1 MVQLRTLFTI
11 EFVLFCIIPLFL
23 LAPLPSLWLSY
34 VPASLILHTLLYGH
48 LLDLFLTGDKV
59 TGKRLEGETV
69 IVTGGNSGI
78 GYTTALDMAKRGAR
92 VIIGCRSE
100 ERGRQAERDL
110 REESGSDL
118 VFFRQI
124 DLGSIASIREFS
136 EKLLG
141 EETRIDILINN
152 AGLLN
157 NTPGLTTDGFELVF
171 GVNHLG
177 PFYLTNLLLDRIKES
192 APSRIINVSSVAH
205 KLGTPYLTADN
216 VRPENSSCSTFDNY
230 AKSKLANVLFT
241 VELAERLQNSG
252 VETYSLHPGLIF
264 TNINPIFR
272 TRLANILRLLLL
284 SPTQGAQTS
293 IYCAISDKVIGKS
306 GKYFANCA
314 EGIRFWFVNKKEAN
328 NLWRLSEEMLG
339 IEHVHC

>member
-1 MVQLRTLFTI
+1 MVVLRTLFTI
-11 EFVLFCIIPLFL
+11 EFVLFFIIPLFL

-48 LLDLFLTGDKV
+48 LLDLFLTGDKW
-59 TGKRLEGETV
+59 TGKRLEGKTV

-205 KLGTPYLTADN
+205 KVGTPYLTADN
-216 VRPENSSCSTFDNY
+216 VKPENSSCSFFHNY

-252 VETYSLHPGLIF
+252 VETYSLHPGF
-264 TNINPIFR
+264 VYTNISPAYQSSFVQMV
-272 TRLANILRLLLL
+272 LL
-284 SPTQGAQTS
+284 SPAGGARTS
-293 IYCAISDKVIGKS
+293 IYCAVSDKVLGRS
-306 GKYFANCA
+306 GRYFTNCA
-314 EGIRFWFVNKKEAN
+314 EGNRLWFVNKKEAN
-328 NLWRLSEEMLG
+328 KLWRLSEEMLG
-339 IEHVHC
+339 ISKPE